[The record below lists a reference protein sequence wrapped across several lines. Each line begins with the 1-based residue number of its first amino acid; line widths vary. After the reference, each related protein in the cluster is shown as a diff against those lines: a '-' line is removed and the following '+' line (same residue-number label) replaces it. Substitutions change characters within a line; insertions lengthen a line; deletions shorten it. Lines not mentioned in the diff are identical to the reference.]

1 MFISTAIPG
10 LTPGRTRSGESSPTK
25 GVTVMRT
32 IESIENLLFALA
44 SVVVYGVAL
53 VGFLAPAGSL

>member
-1 MFISTAIPG
+1 
-10 LTPGRTRSGESSPTK
+10 
-25 GVTVMRT
+25 MRT